1 MGGAWAQ
8 AKPSSGDGSVGN
20 PYKISSAAE
29 LAWFRNQVNS
39 GNNSISAELTENIDL
54 AEFCHAK
61 DGTKYTEELSWTP
74 IGNSNYQYLGTFD
87 GKGKTI
93 SNLYINATSDNT
105 GFFYYANYGSIKNI
119 IFDNA
124 KVKNT
129 ALRSGILV
137 GDAGSCAIENIKT
150 LANCSVDG
158 NMSTGGIA
166 GYASGDI
173 SNCEN
178 RAAVKGTRSLG
189 GVVGS
194 YVGAGSITSCANYGT
209 VTGSESIVG
218 GMVGSFDFGTI
229 QNSANYGD
237 ITGADMV
244 GNLIGTARKCNL
256 NNVLGTGYVT
266 ATSDTDCA
274 GLLVGEISKGYSITA
289 SGILAYNSSAKLTIN
304 GTEQTDDAV
313 KAIGYGSM
321 TSVEK
326 IMAFSAEQLKSGL
339 VAFLLH
345 ENASESAKWGQKLN
359 TDNYPLLGSTNKV
372 YSDSPVKMKCSGE
385 LEDTGTFTNTKP
397 AQEGTFSINHGDSPI
412 HHKSEAATCTVDGKM
427 EYWECNLCHK
437 PFSDELMTQE
447 VSNLV
452 VSATGHEYDEN
463 DKCTKCQQEIPF
475 LTNGDN
481 NITIGKVFGEKKEIS
496 GYNLYKYTAPEDG
509 TLAVT
514 ANSNGKDTY
523 GTLWESRTAASYL
536 TCSDG
541 GNGSDFKITND
552 VTKGSTYYIG
562 ARQYYGDAIE
572 GEVKLN
578 VKLTVWKLPAGMTG
592 KGTDAEPFVL
602 KTAEHLAWF
611 RDYVNDDHLSAC
623 AKIADNVEVIDLKD
637 FCHAADASQNLNKLS
652 WEPIGNSNK
661 QYRGTFDGNNKTI
674 TNLYINESQDNMGFF
689 GSTDQ
694 STIKNLTFVNAN
706 VVNTSFSTGILV
718 GNAGY
723 GSTLQNI
730 KISNTCQIKGGNCT
744 GGIAGNLDGNAY
756 NCVNCAT
763 VQGIGI
769 VGGLFGNYV
778 RTDNSITACANYGNV
793 TASDG
798 TAGGLVGSFQSGTIQ
813 DCANYGDV
821 KGAIQVAGM
830 AGDVEEGKIQNVFNY
845 GNVSAT
851 MSTQDIGMAFGNS
864 YKGATTEGM
873 VAYYSGAK
881 LIANGQEQTAKAF
894 GTGDLSEDNATGFT
908 EAQLKSGVV
917 AYLLQQNASSKAKWG
932 QNLANDGDIYPVIGS
947 EHQVYATEDLLVNCK
962 TYEVVRGSFTNNP
975 TSSAIN
981 YQHGQTINH
990 HVATNATCTEAA
1002 TKEYWQ
1008 CQDCLRTYSDSQL
1021 TEELTD
1027 VTIAEKPALG
1037 HKNDEDGYCNQC
1049 QHYVAVKPSQE
1060 SGVYL
1065 ISKPCHLAWFR
1076 DYVNGTIVDDGEAA
1090 GTTHPSAS
1098 AKLTADI
1105 DLKNYCHA
1113 AEDGKELLS
1122 WLPIGNDNNRWKG
1135 NMDGQGHTIS
1145 NLYIKTAQN
1154 HVGLFGYTD
1163 GATIQDL
1170 IFGNAKVE
1178 NVSTTNEKTYKTG
1191 ILAGYACASTNSP
1204 AHIKGI
1210 KTTNNCTVIGQEDT
1224 GGIVGIAKINL
1235 ENCENRSSVKGT
1247 GSVGG
1252 IAGDSFERNI
1262 KRCTNYGTVENG
1274 RNQYIGGIIGYA
1286 YGTCIEDCANY
1297 GKITSTG
1304 WHAGGI
1310 AGSTLKNSSIQNVF
1324 SYGDVTNT
1332 NGSSGIIIGYVG
1344 GTLTAKG
1351 IVAYNKEALLNNS
1364 SENIKIVGT
1373 GSLTFEDGK
1382 EEANVVKAFTKQ
1394 QIKSGEVALALN
1406 DNKTSGDLAWYQKL
1420 GENGDAYPV
1429 LKSTGDNTVYLLPLH
1444 PGIKLGYL
1452 VNGC

>member
-1 MGGAWAQ
+1 MNNKKQRNRLFTMLLLVMAILMPYGGAWAQ
-8 AKPSSGDGSVGN
+8 TQPSKGDGKVGN
-20 PYKISSAAE
+20 PYIITKAEE
-29 LAWFRNQVNS
+29 LAWFRDQVN
-39 GNNSISAELTENIDL
+39 
-54 AEFCHAK
+54 
-61 DGTKYTEELSWTP
+61 
-74 IGNSNYQYLGTFD
+74 
-87 GKGKTI
+87 
-93 SNLYINATSDNT
+93 
-105 GFFYYANYGSIKNI
+105 
-119 IFDNA
+119 
-124 KVKNT
+124 
-129 ALRSGILV
+129 
-137 GDAGSCAIENIKT
+137 
-150 LANCSVDG
+150 
-158 NMSTGGIA
+158 
-166 GYASGDI
+166 
-173 SNCEN
+173 
-178 RAAVKGTRSLG
+178 
-189 GVVGS
+189 
-194 YVGAGSITSCANYGT
+194 
-209 VTGSESIVG
+209 
-218 GMVGSFDFGTI
+218 
-229 QNSANYGD
+229 
-237 ITGADMV
+237 
-244 GNLIGTARKCNL
+244 
-256 NNVLGTGYVT
+256 
-266 ATSDTDCA
+266 
-274 GLLVGEISKGYSITA
+274 
-289 SGILAYNSSAKLTIN
+289 
-304 GTEQTDDAV
+304 
-313 KAIGYGSM
+313 
-321 TSVEK
+321 
-326 IMAFSAEQLKSGL
+326 
-339 VAFLLH
+339 
-345 ENASESAKWGQKLN
+345 
-359 TDNYPLLGSTNKV
+359 
-372 YSDSPVKMKCSGE
+372 
-385 LEDTGTFTNTKP
+385 
-397 AQEGTFSINHGDSPI
+397 
-412 HHKSEAATCTVDGKM
+412 
-427 EYWECNLCHK
+427 
-437 PFSDELMTQE
+437 
-447 VSNLV
+447 
-452 VSATGHEYDEN
+452 
-463 DKCTKCQQEIPF
+463 
-475 LTNGDN
+475 
-481 NITIGKVFGEKKEIS
+481 
-496 GYNLYKYTAPEDG
+496 
-509 TLAVT
+509 
-514 ANSNGKDTY
+514 
-523 GTLWESRTAASYL
+523 
-536 TCSDG
+536 G
-541 GNGSDFKITND
+541 GNKKI
-552 VTKGSTYYIG
+552 
-562 ARQYYGDAIE
+562 
-572 GEVKLN
+572 
-578 VKLTVWKLPAGMTG
+578 
-592 KGTDAEPFVL
+592 
-602 KTAEHLAWF
+602 
-611 RDYVNDDHLSAC
+611 C
-623 AKIADNVEVIDLKD
+623 AKIADNVEVIDLKN
-637 FCHAADASQNLNKLS
+637 FCHAADASKKIDEQS
-652 WEPIGNSNK
+652 WVPIGNSNK
-661 QYRGTFDGNNKTI
+661 PYQGTFDGNGKTI
-674 TNLYINESQDNMGFF
+674 TNLYINAEQKYMGLF
-689 GSTDQ
+689 GYTYEG
-694 STIKNLTFVNAN
+694 TIKNLTFEYAN
-706 VVNTSFSTGILV
+706 VTNTNSYAGVLV
-718 GNAGY
+718 GNALWR
-723 GSTLQNI
+723 STLQNI
-730 KISNTCQIKGGNCT
+730 KISNTCQIKGGNYT
-744 GGIAGNLDGNAY
+744 GGIAGSLDGNAS
-756 NCVNCAT
+756 NCVNYAT
-763 VQGIGI
+763 VQGKED
-769 VGGLFGNYV
+769 VGGLFGYYS
-778 RTDNSITACANYGNV
+778 RTGNSMTACANYGNV
-793 TASDG
+793 TATSN
-798 TAGGLVGSFQSGTIQ
+798 TVGGLVGYYSSGTIQ
-813 DCANYGDV
+813 DCANYGNIEGTNNV
-821 KGAIQVAGM
+821 GGM
-830 AGDVEEGKIQNVFNY
+830 AGYVSKGKMQNVFCY

-851 MSTQDIGMAFGNS
+851 NNTKRGGMVCGYS
-864 YKGATTEGM
+864 SKGVTEGM

-881 LIANGQEQTAKAF
+881 LTVNSQEQTVKAF
-894 GTGDLSEDNATGFT
+894 GSDNLSEDNATGFT
-908 EAQLKSGVV
+908 ETQLKSGVV
-917 AYLLQQNASSKAKWG
+917 AYLLQQNASSEAKWG
-932 QNLANDGDIYPVIGS
+932 QNLANDGDSYPVIGS
-947 EHQVYATEDLLVNCK
+947 EHTVYSDNSLVNCM
-962 TYEVVRGSFTNNP
+962 TYEIISGSFTNNT
-975 TSSAIN
+975 TSSAIK

-1332 NGSSGIIIGYVG
+1332 NGSSGIVIGYVG

-1351 IVAYNKEALLNNS
+1351 IVTYNKEALLNNS

-1406 DNKTSGDLAWYQKL
+1406 DNKTSGDLVWYQKL

-1429 LKSTGDNTVYLLPLH
+1429 LKSTGDNTVYHGKECDKITDVYTNDNSIFGEDGAVPHVFEMAGH
-1444 PGIKLGYL
+1444 PDANGLYGDVCINCNANNENIKYIQHFCGILGNNLKLIYADGKYTAEAVTL
-1452 VNGC
+1452 TDGEAYNSPVDIEVADFKYIRTFDAYKWQSLYVPFRMSLEQLTSNGLNVATPVDIEVVDETITRLNVQKLKSGSSKANYPSLIMCESDGEKTIELADVTLSASKEKFIDCMSMTRKYVFNGVYQANKNLASNSEDAINYPSSG